1 MVTHRAVPVALAL
14 LLAGVVATAQDEKKL
29 PEPEKESL
37 AGAEKTIR
45 ELFKADYLKT
55 RAVEK
60 RSLAIKLFDQAL
72 ETKDDPASR
81 FVLYRE
87 ASALAA
93 QAGEFGIA
101 LAALDRLGKEFET
114 EAAPVK
120 VAALKTAAASTSAT
134 KQKNLAETVLGIY
147 YEVIGENDPK
157 VAADLLAIAEAA
169 AQKANSSPLVA
180 KVQSR
185 KLELA
190 DISKEFDKY
199 RAALLKVEMKSED
212 PDANLVVGKYVCFI
226 KGDWPMGLPH
236 MAKSGDETLKTLA
249 TRDVGKPGDADSKVH
264 LADGWWDMAETL
276 NPAAKRQV
284 AIRAAYWYAE
294 ALPNLTGLTLTKAKE
309 RIAVT
314 HKQYPQP
321 ETIAN
326 RDHIPVPLRAK
337 LRRLSAMKATPAA
350 SANQFVGRWQLVND
364 KGVVSSYLTITSSF
378 SAKRDHAPNS
388 PGQWEIVGK
397 EARIT
402 WEDGY
407 RDIFRLEDGNRTFL
421 GLGKATSWDS
431 PAIFRLQA
439 VRIPTAQKK

>member
-1 MVTHRAVPVALAL
+1 MIRYCAFPVVMVL
-14 LLAGVVATAQDEKKL
+14 LLACVMARAQQEKSAKL

-37 AGAEKTIR
+37 ARADKTIK
-45 ELFKADYLKT
+45 ELFKADFLRT

-114 EAAPVK
+114 DVAPVK

-169 AQKANSSPLVA
+169 AQKANSDPLVA

-185 KLELA
+185 KMELA
-190 DISKEFDKY
+190 DILKEFDKY
-199 RAALLKVEMKSED
+199 RAALLKVEMKSDD

-226 KGDWPMGLPH
+226 KGEWPIGLPH
-236 MAKSGDETLKTLA
+236 LAKSGDETLKTLA
-249 TRDVGKPGDADSKVH
+249 TRDVGKPPDADARVH
-264 LADGWWDMAETL
+264 LADGW
-276 NPAAKRQV
+276 
-284 AIRAAYWYAE
+284 
-294 ALPNLTGLTLTKAKE
+294 
-309 RIAVT
+309 
-314 HKQYPQP
+314 
-321 ETIAN
+321 
-326 RDHIPVPLRAK
+326 
-337 LRRLSAMKATPAA
+337 
-350 SANQFVGRWQLVND
+350 
-364 KGVVSSYLTITSSF
+364 
-378 SAKRDHAPNS
+378 
-388 PGQWEIVGK
+388 
-397 EARIT
+397 
-402 WEDGY
+402 
-407 RDIFRLEDGNRTFL
+407 
-421 GLGKATSWDS
+421 
-431 PAIFRLQA
+431 
-439 VRIPTAQKK
+439 